1 MGFWNLGLHV
11 QIFVTSMILILMA
24 AFCVADTDPVDVAA
38 INSLY
43 VAMNSPPLQGW
54 KPVGGD
60 PCLEL
65 WQGVDC
71 VFTNITAMRFEFG
84 WRAWQ

>member
-1 MGFWNLGLHV
+1 M
-11 QIFVTSMILILMA
+11 VT
-24 AFCVADTDPVDVAA
+24 VAA

-71 VFTNITAMRFEFG
+71 VFTNITAMYSHSPSL
-84 WRAWQ
+84 

>member
-1 MGFWNLGLHV
+1 MVNLTWLNILHV
-11 QIFVTSMILILMA
+11 LLCVMA
-24 AFCVADTDPVDVAA
+24 TVAA

-43 VAMNSPPLQGW
+43 VSLASPPLQGW

-65 WQGVDC
+65 WQGVAC
-71 VFTNITAMRFEFG
+71 VFSNITAMYVHPPFLKLLFVTIVLLFSYSR
-84 WRAWQ
+84 

>member
-1 MGFWNLGLHV
+1 M
-11 QIFVTSMILILMA
+11 VT
-24 AFCVADTDPVDVAA
+24 VAA

-43 VAMNSPPLQGW
+43 VALGSPPLQGW

-65 WQGVDC
+65 WQGVAC
-71 VFTNITAMRFEFG
+71 VFSNITAMYGSHPPILKLLLVNIVLFSIIGFRG
-84 WRAWQ
+84 VCYI